1 MNTRDPKLTA
11 LLFNECINSQDIGG
25 LADLMTDDHSLI
37 CYDNS
42 DSNNKKLSLKGWS
55 TFFKDF
61 PDYKNHFI
69 RIESKENFVIMIGK
83 STCSNND
90 FLNKNALWSAKIEND
105 KLSEWQVYDDTIE
118 NRNRLKIQ

>member
-1 MNTRDPKLTA
+1 MNIRDPKLIV
-11 LLFNECINSQDIGG
+11 LLFNECINSQDIEG

-42 DSNNKKLSLKGWS
+42 DSNNKESSLKDWS

-61 PDYKNHFI
+61 PDYKNHFT
-69 RIESKENFVIMIGK
+69 RIESRDNFVIMVGK
-83 STCSNND
+83 STCSNSD
-90 FLNKNALWSAKIEND
+90 FLNKKALWSAKIEND

-118 NRNRLKIQ
+118 NRKRLKIQ